1 MKIPIIIICAVLLF
15 CFLPASGLDLS
26 QYPDL
31 QAKYPNLGS
40 ATPVTTFD
48 ELKNNFAGR
57 TTSPDV
63 LLQRILTVPDTM
75 ERPVLPGIE
84 QGNGAMVTV
93 PGGSY
98 SDRITER
105 LQDLG
110 NGYTGQ
116 ARSLLDNYTKY
127 TGKKT
132 IPDKPAPGKVP
143 ATSDTGKKVVEA
155 NNQFALD
162 LYSSLAAENPEGNL
176 FFSPWSISSALAISY
191 EGAGSTTADEIQSVF
206 HFPEDDFTR
215 WNGYKEITDGLNN
228 GNSGFTLETA
238 NALWAEETYPFLPSY
253 LTTADRYYSAHAT
266 NLDFVDNP
274 EGSRETINRWVED
287 NTGNRIRNLL
297 PYGSI
302 DSETRLVITN
312 AIYFKGSWATP
323 FKKENT
329 AEDDFRIT
337 PAMTVRVPMMKRT
350 DAGANYW
357 YTETDT
363 LQVLGMPYSRQAGRE
378 LSMLVLLPKGEDLSA
393 VEQALD
399 DGELAELRESLVPM
413 QVMVYFPKFRL
424 ETDYRLKDA
433 LGEMGM
439 PSAFV
444 PGDADFSGMDGTRSL
459 YILDVFH
466 KAYVDVNEEGTEAA
480 AATAVPHSMG
490 ASDPGIITVPTFR
503 ADHPFI
509 FIIQD
514 SENGNILFL
523 GRVEDPRGGMNA

>member
-26 QYPDL
+26 QYPKL
-31 QAKYPNLGS
+31 QAKYPDLDS
-40 ATPVTTFD
+40 ATPVTTFY
-48 ELKNNFAGR
+48 ELKINFAER
-57 TTSPDV
+57 TTSQEM
-63 LLQRILTVPDTM
+63 LLQRIRTVPDIAS
-75 ERPVLPGIE
+75 RPALPDIE
-84 QGNGAMVTV
+84 PGNYVTI
-93 PGGSY
+93 PGPRDGYTDMIS
-98 SDRITER
+98 ER

-110 NGYTGQ
+110 EGYTGQ
-116 ARSLLDNYTKY
+116 ARSLLDNYSNY
-127 TGKKT
+127 IGKKT

-143 ATSDTGKKVVEA
+143 ATSDTGEKVVDA

-162 LYSSLAAENPEGNL
+162 LYSALAAENPEGNF

-191 EGAGSTTADEIQSVF
+191 EGARGTTADEIRSVF

-228 GNSGFTLETA
+228 GNSGYTLETA

-253 LTTADRYYSAHAT
+253 LTTADRYYSAYAT
-266 NLDFVDNP
+266 NLDFLNNP
-274 EGSRETINRWVED
+274 EESRETINRWVED
-287 NTGNRIRNLL
+287 NTGNRIRDLL
-297 PYGSI
+297 RSGSI
-302 DSETRLVITN
+302 DPEARLVITN

-329 AEDDFRIT
+329 AEDDFRVT
-337 PAMTVRVPMMKRT
+337 PVMTVRVPMMKRT
-350 DAGANYW
+350 DAGARYW

-363 LQVLGMPYSRQAGRE
+363 LQVLEMPYARQDGRE

-393 VEQALD
+393 VEQYLD
-399 DGELAELRESLVPM
+399 EGELAELRESLVPM
-413 QVMVYFPKFRL
+413 QVMVYLPRFRL
-424 ETDYRLKDA
+424 ETDYRLKDI

-444 PGDADFSGMDGTRSL
+444 MGDADFSGMDGTRSL

-490 ASDPGIITVPTFR
+490 ASDPGIITIPTFR

-514 SENGNILFL
+514 SGNGNILFM
-523 GRVEDPRGGMNA
+523 GRVVEPTGG